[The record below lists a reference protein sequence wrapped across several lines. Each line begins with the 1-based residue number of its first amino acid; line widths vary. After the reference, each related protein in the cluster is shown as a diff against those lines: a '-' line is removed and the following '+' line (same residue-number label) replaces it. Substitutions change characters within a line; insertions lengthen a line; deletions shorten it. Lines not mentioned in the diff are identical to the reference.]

1 MSRIYQR
8 GAARIEANLTP
19 MIDMTFLLVVFFVLV
34 STISEVE
41 SVEMQLPEPN
51 PTAST
56 PPTDELRTVI
66 NIIPDAQG
74 EATGYRLNGLDLPLD
89 SAGVSEMKQRI
100 TELYVTNPELQINLR
115 ADRRTQHQYIAP
127 VLKTVTE
134 AATLAGGNSPAR
146 VNLVVVTERGASR
159 D

>member
-66 NIIPDAQG
+66 NIIPNVQG
-74 EATGYRLNGLDLPLD
+74 EATGYRVNGIDLPLD

-100 TELYVTNPELQINLR
+100 TELYIANPSSKS
-115 ADRRTQHQYIAP
+115 T
-127 VLKTVTE
+127 
-134 AATLAGGNSPAR
+134 
-146 VNLVVVTERGASR
+146 
-159 D
+159 